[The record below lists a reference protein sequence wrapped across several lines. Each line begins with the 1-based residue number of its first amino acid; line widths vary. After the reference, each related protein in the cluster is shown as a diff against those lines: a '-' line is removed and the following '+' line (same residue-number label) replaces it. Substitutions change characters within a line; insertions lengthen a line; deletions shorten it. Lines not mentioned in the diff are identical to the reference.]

1 MMEKTIGK
9 KLYEL
14 RKQSGFTQDYVA
26 EKLGVSAQAVSK
38 WENDIACPDIM
49 TLPNIANLYGI
60 SIDELFKNEEVK
72 SNVKFEKT
80 EKINENELIFRV
92 YVDTV
97 HGDDIKVNLPYL
109 LVKEIINVGKNISG
123 VVAGVDLSSV
133 DFESIFKM
141 VEMGVLG
148 ELVTVKTQNG
158 DNVRVAAGCSLAAGQ
173 AMTAWNGISFTLQGC
188 GKNLCQRPFA
198 GTFRSAEQIAV
209 GAAACLKRGGKPPLQ
224 VRISQETGKFHK
236 QPLSIQSFAH
246 FYPY

>member
-1 MMEKTIGK
+1 MEKTIGK

-60 SIDELFKNEEVK
+60 SIDELFKNEEVQ
-72 SNVKFEKT
+72 SNVKYEKT
-80 EKINENELIFRV
+80 EKVNENELVLRV

-109 LVKEIINVGKNISG
+109 LVKELINVGKDISFMFTGIDLSG
-123 VVAGVDLSSV
+123 VN
-133 DFESIFKM
+133 FESVFKM

-148 ELVTVKTQNG
+148 EIVTVETQNG
-158 DNVRVAAGCSLAAGQ
+158 DAIRVVVE
-173 AMTAWNGISFTLQGC
+173 
-188 GKNLCQRPFA
+188 K
-198 GTFRSAEQIAV
+198 
-209 GAAACLKRGGKPPLQ
+209 
-224 VRISQETGKFHK
+224 
-236 QPLSIQSFAH
+236 
-246 FYPY
+246 

>member
-1 MMEKTIGK
+1 MEKTIGK

-80 EKINENELIFRV
+80 EKVNENELIFRV
-92 YVDTV
+92 YVDTAN
-97 HGDDIKVNLPYL
+97 GDDIKVNLPYL

-123 VVAGVDLSSV
+123 VVAGVDMSSV
-133 DFESIFKM
+133 DFESVFKM

-158 DNVRVAAGCSLAAGQ
+158 DIIRVVVE
-173 AMTAWNGISFTLQGC
+173 
-188 GKNLCQRPFA
+188 K
-198 GTFRSAEQIAV
+198 
-209 GAAACLKRGGKPPLQ
+209 
-224 VRISQETGKFHK
+224 
-236 QPLSIQSFAH
+236 
-246 FYPY
+246 

>member
-72 SNVKFEKT
+72 SNVKFEKI

-133 DFESIFKM
+133 DFESVFKM

-158 DNVRVAAGCSLAAGQ
+158 DIIRVLVE
-173 AMTAWNGISFTLQGC
+173 
-188 GKNLCQRPFA
+188 K
-198 GTFRSAEQIAV
+198 
-209 GAAACLKRGGKPPLQ
+209 
-224 VRISQETGKFHK
+224 
-236 QPLSIQSFAH
+236 
-246 FYPY
+246 

>member
-1 MMEKTIGK
+1 MEKTIGK

-92 YVDTV
+92 YVDTAN
-97 HGDDIKVNLPYL
+97 GDDIKVNLPYL

-123 VVAGVDLSSV
+123 VVAGVDLSIV
-133 DFESIFKM
+133 DFESVFKM

-158 DNVRVAAGCSLAAGQ
+158 DIIRVVVE
-173 AMTAWNGISFTLQGC
+173 
-188 GKNLCQRPFA
+188 K
-198 GTFRSAEQIAV
+198 
-209 GAAACLKRGGKPPLQ
+209 
-224 VRISQETGKFHK
+224 
-236 QPLSIQSFAH
+236 
-246 FYPY
+246 